1 MKVHELFKQTR
12 HPHDVNDYYH
22 CFNASNVLNVVYWWT
37 FFEIINDIEGDIVE
51 CGVGR
56 GRSLITI
63 LAINRLKEMMNPKVS
78 RKIFALDSF
87 EGFPSPHKF
96 DNSSRNPKK
105 GEWSESPN
113 KQFKYSV
120 TSLKKII
127 SLAELDSKD
136 FNEIKIVKGFFDKT
150 TQKLKVKKISILH
163 LDGDLYDSV
172 LSPLNNLWEKVSIGG
187 IVVIDD
193 YIADKKLSKNEGF
206 PGARRAIDEFLK
218 KNNNFDYKISIR
230 GSPYLQRIK

>member
-1 MKVHELFKQTR
+1 MKIHELFKQTR
-12 HPHDVNDYYH
+12 HPQDVNDYYH
-22 CFNASNVLNVVYWWT
+22 CFNSSNVLNVIYWWT
-37 FFEIINDIEGDIVE
+37 FFEIINDIKGDIVE

-63 LAINRLKEMMNPKVS
+63 LAINRLKKIMNPKFT
-78 RKIFALDSF
+78 RKVFALDSF

-96 DNSSRNPKK
+96 DKSSRNPKK

-120 TSLKKII
+120 KSLKKII
-127 SLAELDSKD
+127 SLAELDSK
-136 FNEIKIVKGFFDKT
+136 EINIVKGFFDKT
-150 TQKLKVKKISILH
+150 TEKLKVKKISILH

-172 LSPLNNLWEKVSIGG
+172 LSPLNNLWKKVSIGG

-193 YIADKKLSKNEGF
+193 YIVDKRLSKNEGF
-206 PGARRAIDEFLK
+206 PGARRAINEFLK
-218 KNNNFDYKISIR
+218 KNSNFDFKVSIR
-230 GSPYLQRIK
+230 GSPYLLRIK